1 MLLRSSPPVNM
12 PKMRRKWRAKVLVLG
27 VLAAAYGSIMWY
39 MTHYKPPME
48 KVIIPVKVVKQK
60 AQAEAPQPV
69 LPVELVPAPPVAEMP
84 PPPLVVRGAP
94 RPE

>member
-12 PKMRRKWRAKVLVLG
+12 PRMRRKWRVKAMILL

-48 KVIIPVKVVKQK
+48 KVVIPVKVVPQK
-60 AQAEAPQPV
+60 PKADKAA
-69 LPVELVPAPPVAEMP
+69 LPVPPIVLEPAPPVPDMAP
-84 PPPLVVRGAP
+84 PQLTVKKRA
-94 RPE
+94 